1 MCKDNDLPCDGRDL
15 VANPHPK
22 HLVCTLGDGVAEPHK
37 LATDSPGAL
46 DVRRLYRL
54 DAPLARRDGTDP
66 NATRYSICPRP
77 SLKTPN
83 PSWRRAVP
91 TLICRLFVRTRLLG
105 GCSMSSSVP
114 SSSPFWGSMNFNRR
128 HIHIKPVQ
136 QPARPPFDISLCI
149 STMGLSLHSSTAYM
163 MAPAMTAAG
172 AASSRT
178 GDSAFLKIA
187 WPHWRL

>member
-66 NATRYSICPRP
+66 TCHPVLNLPLAEFEDSQ
-77 SLKTPN
+77 SFLAA
-83 PSWRRAVP
+83 SRAHIN
-91 TLICRLFVRTRLLG
+91 LRDLRAQAIARRLLHVLVRALILVVLG
-105 GCSMSSSVP
+105 L
-114 SSSPFWGSMNFNRR
+114 NAAHR
-128 HIHIKPVQ
+128 PV
-136 QPARPPFDISLCI
+136 FDISLCI
-149 STMGLSLHSSTAYM
+149 STMGLSQHSSTAFM

-178 GDSAFLKIA
+178 GNNTFLNVASVAKGHLAALAIMMSA
-187 WPHWRL
+187 